1 MLSCCLKQGLGR
13 GCSHQDRLGAELLQ
27 RSSAGK
33 DLGVLV
39 DSRLTMSQQC
49 ALVAQKANG
58 TLSCTAQSVV
68 TRAGR
73 WFCPLLCTGRGGTAA
88 ALCPVW
94 GSPVAGR
101 LGTAGES
108 PAEGAEMVGAWNTS

>member
-58 TLSCTAQSVV
+58 TLSCTAEHGHQGREVVLPSALHWEGGHSCSTVPSVGLSSC
-68 TRAGR
+68 RQ
-73 WFCPLLCTGRGGTAA
+73 TGNCWRE
-88 ALCPVW
+88 P
-94 GSPVAGR
+94 S
-101 LGTAGES
+101 
-108 PAEGAEMVGAWNTS
+108 